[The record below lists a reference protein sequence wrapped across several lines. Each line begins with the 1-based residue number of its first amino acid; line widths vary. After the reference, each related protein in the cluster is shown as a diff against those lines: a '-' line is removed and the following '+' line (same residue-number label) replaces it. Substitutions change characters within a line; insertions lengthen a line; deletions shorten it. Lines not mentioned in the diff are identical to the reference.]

1 MSYFCPALLNLSSC
15 AYEKYSD
22 IIATAIQLAYTP
34 AFDDPNTTRA
44 LWKWTLTAQVIECI
58 TILTSCVPYL
68 RPLLESLPSGMYGA
82 DELRRRGTPSELGYS
97 RNRSKTSSF
106 KLSSSHS
113 NTAHSPEKKH
123 RPSQAESAIRR
134 FLPMLSENTSHAN
147 SASGLP
153 GGPKR
158 TDGNVDVEI
167 TAAGAAGESRWDTES
182 TGSQAKIVK
191 TTVVCAEWEDRR
203 SGDRESGCDEIEVLR
218 KEDLDTKT

>member
-1 MSYFCPALLNLSSC
+1 MTLPHALIRN
-15 AYEKYSD
+15 SD

-34 AFDDPNTTRA
+34 AFNDPNTTRA
-44 LWKWTLTAQVIECI
+44 LWKWTLTAQVIECV

-82 DELRRRGTPSELGYS
+82 DEFRRRGTPSELGYS
-97 RNRSKTSSF
+97 
-106 KLSSSHS
+106 SHS
-113 NTAHSPEKKH
+113 HTAHSPEKRH

-134 FLPMLSENTSHAN
+134 LLPMLSENTSHAN

-167 TAAGAAGESRWDTES
+167 SAEAHGGEGRWDVES

-191 TTVVCAEWEDRR
+191 TTVVCAEWEDR
-203 SGDRESGCDEIEVLR
+203 SESRESASDEIEVLR
-218 KEDLDTKT
+218 KCELGPKI

>member
-1 MSYFCPALLNLSSC
+1 
-15 AYEKYSD
+15 
-22 IIATAIQLAYTP
+22 
-34 AFDDPNTTRA
+34 
-44 LWKWTLTAQVIECI
+44 
-58 TILTSCVPYL
+58 
-68 RPLLESLPSGMYGA
+68 MYGA

-97 RNRSKTSSF
+97 RNRSKASSF

-113 NTAHSPEKKH
+113 HQAHSPEKRH

-134 FLPMLSENTSHAN
+134 FLPRLSENTSHAN

-167 TAAGAAGESRWDTES
+167 SAEAHGGEGRWDVES

-203 SGDRESGCDEIEVLR
+203 SGDRERASDEIEVLR
-218 KEDLDTKT
+218 KHELGVKL